1 MDRELPAGD
10 TCEDYTVVICRFL
23 TACLVV
29 GRGRIGWLLEIV
41 RGLMVAG
48 EGEDLGG
55 L

>member
-1 MDRELPAGD
+1 MDRKLPAGD
-10 TCEDYTVVICRFL
+10 TCEDYRIVIYRFL

-41 RGLMVAG
+41 RRLMVDG
-48 EGEDLGG
+48 EREDLGG